1 MPAPAV
7 PKLWLWSPSGVVAPA
22 LAARCLFTQLGVR
35 DDMLARGSYFESA
48 TIFACETFRALSTSP
63 APPEPVVE
71 LCADPRDGFTA
82 ITLAHPLSARHH
94 AEGGDDA
101 AAFGHDACPL
111 LGRDFIPAPGQPPH
125 VRLGAASLVVARGR
139 GEHGPPRAL
148 LTRRG
153 PWMRT
158 FPRAW
163 VCPGGGVD
171 AGETPAAAAAR
182 ELREETALATS
193 GGSALVGIWE
203 SVFPTNSA
211 AVAASGGEVKAH
223 FALLFYTSEVEPLPP
238 PPQSAAPWP
247 PRPTLQPEEC
257 DAAVWVTPAGEELA
271 GEICGYDAKGERIDV
286 EAAQIAGIYPNSV
299 GEGIAQGNRWALETL
314 VRR

>member
-7 PKLWLWSPSGVVAPA
+7 PKLWLWPPSGVAAPA
-22 LAARCLFTQLGVR
+22 IAARCLFTQLGVG
-35 DDMLARGSYFESA
+35 DDALARGSYFESA
-48 TIFACETFRALSTSP
+48 TIFACETFRALSPSP
-63 APPEPVVE
+63 APLEPVVE
-71 LCADPRDGFTA
+71 LSSTPRDGFAA
-82 ITLAHPLSARHH
+82 ITLAHPLSTGR
-94 AEGGDDA
+94 AEAG
-101 AAFGHDACPL
+101 DACPL
-111 LGRDFIPAPGQPPH
+111 LGRDFVPAPGQPAH

-139 GEHGPPRAL
+139 GEDRGPPRAL

-193 GGSALVGIWE
+193 GGSALAGIWE
-203 SVFPTNSA
+203 SVFPTNA
-211 AVAASGGEVKAH
+211 EAVAVGGGEVKAH
-223 FALLFYTSEVEPLPP
+223 FALLFYTAEVETLPA

-257 DAAVWVTPAGEELA
+257 DAAVWVTPGDLEV
-271 GEICGYDAKGERIDV
+271 GGIRGYDAKGEPIEI
-286 EAAQIAGIYPNSV
+286 EAAQIAGIYPNSI

-314 VRR
+314 AGS